1 MAMDLVGEEN
11 WQARCS
17 KKAVV
22 CPFRSTSN
30 ACDQSLARKGERFSR
45 TSYKHGVV
53 FGADSPTP
61 LSTGLSRKE
70 EGLAFGVW
78 RREGPRRCRCKFKVG
93 NFGNLGPGNP
103 LKMVDFQRK
112 IARKS
117 AKRAKFFA
125 PAAG

>member
-93 NFGNLGPGNP
+93 NFGNL
-103 LKMVDFQRK
+103 R
-112 IARKS
+112 
-117 AKRAKFFA
+117 
-125 PAAG
+125 